1 MITGETGA
9 GKSII
14 FGAIELLLGAR
25 KSNKILKDPNKKCI
39 IEGIFSQSDQIKSQ
53 LVKMDL
59 EVTND
64 LIIRREIGKNG
75 NSRSFIND
83 SPVKIEN
90 LKIISEYI
98 IEINGQHLF
107 NKIGSL
113 KFKYEFINSF

>member
-1 MITGETGA
+1 MLQKLSISNYTLITKADLDFNKGFTVITGETGA

-64 LIIRREIGKNG
+64 LIIRREIRKNG
-75 NSRSFIND
+75 SSRSFIND
-83 SPVKIEN
+83 SPLKIEN
-90 LKIISEYI
+90 LKV
-98 IEINGQHLF
+98 
-107 NKIGSL
+107 
-113 KFKYEFINSF
+113 